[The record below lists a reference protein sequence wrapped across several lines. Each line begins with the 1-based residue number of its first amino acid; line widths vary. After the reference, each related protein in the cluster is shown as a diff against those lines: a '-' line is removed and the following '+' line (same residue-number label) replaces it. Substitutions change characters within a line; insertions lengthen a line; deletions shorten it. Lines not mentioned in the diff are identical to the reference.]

1 MSDASAL
8 SAQITPSNE
17 CDSDEKPA
25 YKKLKSSRQIVDSV
39 HLSVLVASYRN
50 YYSSY
55 SELHP
60 NKSQLVPS
68 KVLKEIYNE
77 YRAAH
82 PDSPFSQETL
92 KMRLRGELSALSTGE
107 LDSLLVLVEL
117 KMTNNHAKRNVLHER
132 SKILAGTP
140 ENIVPINSGVLPA
153 ATTKPKTKVEMLQKQ
168 ASSIELMAE
177 SFRESLAQRM
187 VYTQAKLFKVQL
199 ANLVALKDLGVI
211 SNDEFNERAK
221 ALSEV

>member
-50 YYSSY
+50 HYSSY

-68 KVLKEIYNE
+68 KVWKEIYNE

-92 KMRLRGELSALSTGE
+92 KMRLRGELSALSTGTSDE
-107 LDSLLVLVEL
+107 SNGKAVSQPDQVLVEL

-140 ENIVPINSGVLPA
+140 ENIVPINSGVLPT

-168 ASSIELMAE
+168 ASSIE
-177 SFRESLAQRM
+177 
-187 VYTQAKLFKVQL
+187 
-199 ANLVALKDLGVI
+199 
-211 SNDEFNERAK
+211 
-221 ALSEV
+221 